1 MIYNIQVSKEIFP
14 GFYNTMLDP
23 DEIERFD
30 EDDNIIEWSD
40 EEYKQYETN
49 ICEAL
54 VVLINQNTPFKVVDW
69 NLIKPREYN
78 YRNDEL
84 YVSIETTPE
93 EILYILLNHKEAQE
107 IMFGY
112 INFEGYSED
121 KYHDAI
127 LEELITFELYGL
139 MNDFYSE
146 LIY

>member
-14 GFYNTMLDP
+14 GFCNTMLDP
-23 DEIERFD
+23 DEIERYD

-40 EEYKQYETN
+40 EEYKQYKTN
-49 ICEAL
+49 ICKAL

-69 NLIKPREYN
+69 ELISPREYN

-93 EILYILLNHKEAQE
+93 EILYIILNHEEAQE
-107 IMFGY
+107 IMFSC
-112 INFEGYSED
+112 INFEDYND
-121 KYHDAI
+121 DRYHDAI
-127 LEELITFELYGL
+127 LEELITFELYEL